1 MCNILWCIDIG
12 YYFYSYRKKK
22 QSENEQTNGAKKS
35 TPMSPK
41 SYSDPASNIN
51 KNYFVLQ
58 QNNPSYEL
66 ADDIQIDSVAESPY
80 NDADDGTYDHLG
92 DKNARKHNDVDDTYN
107 HSSSMISPDLS
118 DYDIAN
124 NKQVHDE
131 DTTYDHTSPAE
142 NSYGHFNTSQTQ
154 ETDYSELFW
163 YFIHYVG
170 YCQFI

>member
-1 MCNILWCIDIG
+1 
-12 YYFYSYRKKK
+12 
-22 QSENEQTNGAKKS
+22 
-35 TPMSPK
+35 MSPK

-107 HSSSMISPDLS
+107 HLS
-118 DYDIAN
+118 
-124 NKQVHDE
+124 
-131 DTTYDHTSPAE
+131 
-142 NSYGHFNTSQTQ
+142 
-154 ETDYSELFW
+154 L
-163 YFIHYVG
+163 IH
-170 YCQFI
+170 I